1 MDDFSINKL
10 YRFGALTAS
19 QRVQPVDKISPVAM
33 NLFKETEI
41 ESHLDIFEAID
52 NYIIFGL
59 KQSPTRK
66 NFDKLIAEA
75 FIKYRYAIALKISI
89 TTESNFKDF
98 CYKRYNNQEHSV
110 KIRGILITFKGI
122 DLNT

>member
-19 QRVQPVDKISPVAM
+19 QRVQPVDKISPVVM

-52 NYIIFGL
+52 NFIIFGL

-66 NFDKLIAEA
+66 NFDKLIKKSNYRFEA
-75 FIKYRYAIALKISI
+75 KLHQNEKYQ
-89 TTESNFKDF
+89 TES
-98 CYKRYNNQEHSV
+98 
-110 KIRGILITFKGI
+110 
-122 DLNT
+122 

>member
-52 NYIIFGL
+52 NFIIFGL

-66 NFDKLIAEA
+66 NFDKLISEA
-75 FIKYRYAIALKISI
+75 FVKYRYAIALKISI

-110 KIRGILITFKGI
+110 KIQGILFTFKGF
-122 DLNT
+122 DLNA